1 MSASVPPSSRIDG
14 GSSLAW
20 RLGALAGLA
29 TVGAVACTLPATLRV
44 SPMLTGPQAVVRA
57 WAALSAAALL
67 PMGFAVAALR
77 GAWRA
82 WRELGEEVS
91 PLGAFGVGLWVT
103 GLFVWLELLGAFLR
117 ATTHHHALAGV
128 TYAFGALL
136 LASGWGLVCRRT
148 VGILRDLGEGRRRIA
163 MVSFGVFFLAAI
175 LFIAVRF
182 FSVASKDAASA
193 MAASMVI
200 DVVAFALAALF
211 VSADWGKWRL
221 LAIVGPPLALFL
233 AALGFSTL
241 GDPSVAQVIREQA
254 PAYAPI
260 AGLVSRR

>member
-14 GSSLAW
+14 GSSLAS
-20 RLGALAGLA
+20 RLGALVGLA
-29 TVGAVACTLPATLRV
+29 TVGAIACTLPATLRV
-44 SPMLTGPQAVVRA
+44 APMLNGPQAAVRA
-57 WAALSAAALL
+57 WAALVAAALM
-67 PMGFAVAALR
+67 PMGLSVAALR

-91 PLGAFGVGLWVT
+91 PLGVFGVGLWVT

-128 TYAFGALL
+128 TYAFGALG
-136 LASGWGLVCRRT
+136 LAVGWGLFCWRT
-148 VGILRDLGEGRRRIA
+148 VAILRELRQGLKRIA

-182 FSVASKDAASA
+182 FAVASKDAASA
-193 MAASMVI
+193 MAAATVI

-211 VSADWGKWRL
+211 VSADWRRWRP

-254 PAYAPI
+254 PAYAPV